1 MTDRKSLS
9 MHSVN
14 RMLCHA
20 RESIVA
26 GSVEPS
32 ASCALL
38 TFRSDCG
45 LRPFSVF
52 ARCGRLRRLR
62 WRGGRDLCFTFR
74 IGGTRR
80 ACGLCLGRL
89 RRAFGASGFERRPAF
104 LFLLFQFLL
113 RLVFDSCKLF
123 QAFCN
128 VLRAAHFSAK
138 LQVEELV
145 ENLVE
150 LRAARD

>member
-26 GSVEPS
+26 GSAEPS

-38 TFRSDCG
+38 TFRPDCG
-45 LRPFSVF
+45 LGTFRVF
-52 ARCGRLRRLR
+52 ASRRRLCRFRWCGR
-62 WRGGRDLCFTFR
+62 GLCFTFR

-80 ACGLCLGRL
+80 ARGLCLGRL